1 MLSTVINY
9 MLTISFLLAC
19 AHNTIVYNT
28 MVHIHLSLVTATEAL
43 VTIMYKS
50 LSERT
55 VAAAYNLLM
64 QVLPTIENVWGNF
77 WGGHILLVYSWIEV
91 FLFKYSGI

>member
-1 MLSTVINY
+1 MLSTIINY
-9 MLTISFLLAC
+9 MLTIPFLLAC

-28 MVHIHLSLVTATEAL
+28 MVHVHLSLVTATEAL
-43 VTIMYKS
+43 VTIMFI
-50 LSERT
+50 SECT

-91 FLFKYSGI
+91 FLFKHSGI